1 LVTEPATPLTNGS
14 VAYRSC
20 DGRPELVASSRE
32 ELGAVVKAGVAD
44 ATGCQAAADAPT
56 LVNDAH
62 LTACVGQSSSGAEP
76 CDTAAQ
82 DDRVGHQRSVREV
95 TVALASHAVT
105 FDDVAR
111 VLVTEKIADDGL
123 ELLRAAGHEVDV
135 QTGLDEA
142 GLISAIAGAEAI
154 IIRSATT
161 VTAELLAAGSD
172 LKIVGRAGIGLDNVD
187 VNAATEH
194 GVLVANAPFSNAV
207 TTAEHTMAMLLA
219 QARNIAHAH
228 AALVNG
234 RWERSSWGGV
244 ELAEKTLGIIGL
256 GRIGGLVAARAKAFD
271 MNLVAYDPFIA
282 PERAAEIGAELVDL
296 ETLMATSDFVTLHL
310 ARTPETMNLVNAD
323 VLAKAKPGQ
332 RIVNVARGGLID
344 EVALADAIAN
354 GPVGG
359 AAIDVFAT
367 EPTTES
373 PLFSL
378 PQVTVTP
385 HLGAST
391 AEAQLKAGV
400 QVAEQVAL
408 GLAGETVP
416 FAVNAD

>member
-1 LVTEPATPLTNGS
+1 MAR
-14 VAYRSC
+14 VA
-20 DGRPELVASSRE
+20 
-32 ELGAVVKAGVAD
+32 
-44 ATGCQAAADAPT
+44 
-56 LVNDAH
+56 
-62 LTACVGQSSSGAEP
+62 QSSSGAEP
-76 CDTAAQ
+76 RDTTAQ

-256 GRIGGLVAARAKAFD
+256 GRIGGLVATRAKAFD

-310 ARTPETMNLVNAD
+310 AR
-323 VLAKAKPGQ
+323 
-332 RIVNVARGGLID
+332 
-344 EVALADAIAN
+344 AN